1 VIRTLVISGL
11 FNLSTLLANL
21 ILNSHF
27 SSGVDVNAA
36 TEHNIKV
43 ARIPGSTTGNA
54 VSCAE
59 MAIYLT
65 LGLLR
70 KQVCV
75 VLLVVLTI
83 CILEVLFLCF
93 SFPKLLFD
101 EH

>member
-1 VIRTLVISGL
+1 MLSGL

-21 ILNSHF
+21 ILSSHF
-27 SSGVDVNAA
+27 SAGVDVNAA
-36 TEHNIKV
+36 TEHKIKV

-65 LGLLR
+65 LGVLR

-75 VLLVVLTI
+75 VLLVVLTM
-83 CILEVLFLCF
+83 CMLEVLFFCF
-93 SFPKLLFD
+93 SFLKLLFD

>member
-1 VIRTLVISGL
+1 VISGL

-83 CILEVLFLCF
+83 CILEVLFFCF

>member
-1 VIRTLVISGL
+1 MISGL

-70 KQVCV
+70 KH
-75 VLLVVLTI
+75 VLY
-83 CILEVLFLCF
+83 C
-93 SFPKLLFD
+93 
-101 EH
+101 